1 MLEILPVNEKNQLWP
16 YLLFLPQDP
25 ATRDEFIRTILASSL
40 ARNVFLSF
48 DEEGKAYQRDMI
60 HNLPHSNKSILKY
73 LEKLGNYGLIKTET
87 TVRGGKRVV
96 YHELTDNGK
105 GIASFF
111 FKELPSDL
119 GVLTASLL
127 ENYLLRLVSLY
138 RNQGMSESVIFDVFT
153 KTRGLAI
160 LDGSI
165 KYQNPEFMLF
175 GASAFYTQIDCDS
188 IPGVGGL
195 ESCDIPSRYP
205 GGPSVELA
213 LALAEVGRQVTFVSE
228 VGNDQ
233 DGYNIISHLV
243 QNKVDVTNVK
253 VENDLR
259 TNETIIINDKTG
271 SRQLI
276 GYGDTSALSV
286 PSLKEVPWSLLE
298 ESKVVYIGEVFVEI
312 ALSIANTANQNDIP
326 LIYRPSIL
334 FLERG
339 LDTIEPILKQTDFL
353 ILSQRALNFIKT
365 GIKNSSM
372 KRLRNLTK
380 GSIIVRDST
389 DSYSVVNKNEE
400 TFTKSCGNQTQD
412 ITQWFVAGFLEG
424 IVSGLDSYDS
434 INKGIELEASKFIA

>member
-228 VGNDQ
+228 VGNDP

-243 QNKVDVTNVK
+243 QNKVDVTNLN
-253 VENDLR
+253 ENL
-259 TNETIIINDKTG
+259 
-271 SRQLI
+271 
-276 GYGDTSALSV
+276 
-286 PSLKEVPWSLLE
+286 
-298 ESKVVYIGEVFVEI
+298 
-312 ALSIANTANQNDIP
+312 AN
-326 LIYRPSIL
+326 
-334 FLERG
+334 
-339 LDTIEPILKQTDFL
+339 
-353 ILSQRALNFIKT
+353 
-365 GIKNSSM
+365 
-372 KRLRNLTK
+372 
-380 GSIIVRDST
+380 
-389 DSYSVVNKNEE
+389 VNYLA
-400 TFTKSCGNQTQD
+400 F
-412 ITQWFVAGFLEG
+412 F
-424 IVSGLDSYDS
+424 
-434 INKGIELEASKFIA
+434 

>member
-1 MLEILPVNEKNQLWP
+1 
-16 YLLFLPQDP
+16 
-25 ATRDEFIRTILASSL
+25 
-40 ARNVFLSF
+40 
-48 DEEGKAYQRDMI
+48 
-60 HNLPHSNKSILKY
+60 
-73 LEKLGNYGLIKTET
+73 
-87 TVRGGKRVV
+87 
-96 YHELTDNGK
+96 LTDNGK